1 MSNLDIDDLW
11 NIPKVNWHEPVS
23 KEWEDIMKKKV
34 FRERNSELNEF
45 VTKML
50 KKELEQSLVATTPIP
65 EKLDGYTITTE
76 DLDINNTGVIIPNG
90 KVVIKKTTKKKVGK

>member
-1 MSNLDIDDLW
+1 
-11 NIPKVNWHEPVS
+11 
-23 KEWEDIMKKKV
+23 MKKKV

-65 EKLDGYTITTE
+65 EKIDGYTITTE

-90 KVVIKKTTKKKVGK
+90 KVVIKKTAKKKVGK